1 VAELLVTEMA
11 PARPERTGDGARTR
25 DPALR
30 QRLNNFDLL
39 RLLAAAQVIYVHG
52 VLFLDIEGGAL
63 LNSVNYLAAIFPGVP
78 IFFVISGFLVS
89 QSYENSSS
97 VREYFRR
104 RALRIFPAL
113 WVCFA
118 VTLLLLGAFLLLE
131 RFSGRDFATAGG
143 GSMWSWTF
151 PVWVI
156 GQMTVGQFLN
166 SPLSFG
172 VGNTN
177 PSLWT
182 IPVEVG
188 FYLALPLAY
197 WLLIRPFSRKLSSA
211 LLGGVAFVSFIV
223 WYVGRFTVSGSAGRD
238 ELTSVVTPPAEVRI
252 LEQTPLPYLYWFIL
266 GLLLW
271 RHFGIVQA
279 FLRDRVLLWTA
290 GYAILAY
297 APVLFEAEWIRTT
310 LVYQLARAAGLGMWS
325 LSFALS
331 FRGVSHRLLRGLDL
345 SFGLYLFHMLVI
357 NSLVELRLGGS
368 SGWLLF
374 TYVATG
380 ALALMSWTLVERP
393 ALRRGRLT
401 GGVMVRR

>member
-1 VAELLVTEMA
+1 
-11 PARPERTGDGARTR
+11 
-25 DPALR
+25 
-30 QRLNNFDLL
+30 
-39 RLLAAAQVIYVHG
+39 
-52 VLFLDIEGGAL
+52 
-63 LNSVNYLAAIFPGVP
+63 
-78 IFFVISGFLVS
+78 
-89 QSYENSSS
+89 
-97 VREYFRR
+97 
-104 RALRIFPAL
+104 
-113 WVCFA
+113 
-118 VTLLLLGAFLLLE
+118 
-131 RFSGRDFATAGG
+131 
-143 GSMWSWTF
+143 
-151 PVWVI
+151 
-156 GQMTVGQFLN
+156 
-166 SPLSFG
+166 
-172 VGNTN
+172 
-177 PSLWT
+177 
-182 IPVEVG
+182 
-188 FYLALPLAY
+188 
-197 WLLIRPFSRKLSSA
+197 
-211 LLGGVAFVSFIV
+211 
-223 WYVGRFTVSGSAGRD
+223 
-238 ELTSVVTPPAEVRI
+238 
-252 LEQTPLPYLYWFIL
+252 LPYLYWFIL